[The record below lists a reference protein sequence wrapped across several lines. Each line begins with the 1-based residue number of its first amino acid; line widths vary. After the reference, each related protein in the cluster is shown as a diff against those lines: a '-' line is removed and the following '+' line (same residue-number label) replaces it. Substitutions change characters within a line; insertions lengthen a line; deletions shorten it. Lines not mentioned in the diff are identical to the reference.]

1 MIYCIGPYHS
11 FSFRNLRTQSKK
23 KKEFSCDSM
32 DLPRKNMKN
41 QQLKQG
47 KRCLSKLMC
56 KGEIVIQVHF
66 RRRIHNVKEILRRL
80 NNNGYFWQNF

>member
-1 MIYCIGPYHS
+1 
-11 FSFRNLRTQSKK
+11 
-23 KKEFSCDSM
+23 M
-32 DLPRKNMKN
+32 DLLLRNMKN

-56 KGEIVIQVHF
+56 KGEIVIQGHF

-80 NNNGYFWQNF
+80 NNNGYFWQNFEIDVIFWYIRLPTFKSEILIIQLNLK

>member
-1 MIYCIGPYHS
+1 
-11 FSFRNLRTQSKK
+11 
-23 KKEFSCDSM
+23 M

-41 QQLKQG
+41 QRLKQG

-80 NNNGYFWQNF
+80 NNNGYFWQNFQIDVIFWYIRLPTFKSEILIIKLNLK